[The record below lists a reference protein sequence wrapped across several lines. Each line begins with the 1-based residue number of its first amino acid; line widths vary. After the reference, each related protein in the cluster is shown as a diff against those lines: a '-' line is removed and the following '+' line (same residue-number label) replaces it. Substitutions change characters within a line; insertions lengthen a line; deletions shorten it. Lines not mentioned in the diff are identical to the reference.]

1 MKKTSIAIINKKLN
15 EDSEKFILN
24 CEGAYK
30 SQIQALAYGINRWG
44 DTKPIILLS
53 GPSGS
58 GKTTT
63 ALMLDECLEKLGRK
77 THTISMDDYFFSSD
91 RPHSAYDENGN
102 IDYESPYRLDI
113 NLLNKHML
121 KLANCEEI
129 EVPQFN
135 FREQKRS
142 KQGIPLKRQKGD
154 FVIFEGIHALNP
166 DVTGMTDGIA
176 NGVYVSVRTR
186 LETKSGA
193 VLHPSQIRLMRRII
207 RDKLFRGRQ
216 PIDTLSLFN
225 SVERGENLYIMPY
238 KNRAEY
244 SIDTFIPY
252 EVSVYK
258 AFLENDLNRVLDGY
272 GDCER
277 FAMIPKV
284 LDELVEI
291 GTEKIPQNSL
301 VREFI
306 GGSSFEY

>member
-1 MKKTSIAIINKKLN
+1 MKKTNISIINKKLREN
-15 EDSEKFILN
+15 SEKFILN
-24 CEGAYK
+24 CENAYI
-30 SQIQALAYGINRWG
+30 SQVQALADGINRWG

-63 ALMLDECLEKLGRK
+63 ALMLDECLEKMGRK
-77 THTISMDDYFFSSD
+77 THTISMDDYFLSVTE
-91 RPHSAYDENGN
+91 PHDAYDEKGN

-113 NLLNKHML
+113 QLLNEHML
-121 KLANCEEI
+121 KIANCEEI

-135 FREQKRS
+135 FREQKRE
-142 KQGIPLKRQKGD
+142 KGIKLKRQKGD

-186 LETKSGA
+186 LQTKSGA
-193 VLHPSQIRLMRRII
+193 ILHPSYIRLMRRII
-207 RDKLFRGRQ
+207 RDKYFRGRT
-216 PIDTLSLFN
+216 PINTLSLFN
-225 SVERGENLYIMPY
+225 SVERGENLYILPY
-238 KNRAEY
+238 KDRAEY

-258 AFLENDLNRVLDGY
+258 KFLENDLVSALDGY

-277 FAMIPKV
+277 FALMPRV
-284 LDELVEI
+284 LEELVEI
-291 GTEKIPQNSL
+291 GSEKIPPKSL

-306 GGSSFEY
+306 GGSGYEY